1 MSEREQIQYFWAVEK
16 RWKENNH
23 NGRERDRDFVFHSQ
37 GTLFYLLSLC
47 LLLSGNS
54 ADVVDVRCVF
64 VWVCYHKPLIIDYRL
79 GEHNNK
85 DHSCSV

>member
-1 MSEREQIQYFWAVEK
+1 MGEREIEILFFILRALYFI
-16 RWKENNH
+16 
-23 NGRERDRDFVFHSQ
+23 
-37 GTLFYLLSLC
+37 YSLC

-54 ADVVDVRCVF
+54 PDVVDVRCVF